1 MYFDCEIFGGF
12 LICNFACLC
21 IFSDPLGLIV
31 PYSRS
36 QIFPNLG
43 ISLIVHLI
51 QGIIKAGMKKK
62 MALRLFC
69 KVTHLSLNY
78 FPQY

>member
-21 IFSDPLGLIV
+21 IFSDPLELIV

-62 MALRLFC
+62 NGITPFLQSHSF
-69 KVTHLSLNY
+69 V
-78 FPQY
+78 P

>member
-21 IFSDPLGLIV
+21 IFSDPLELIV
-31 PYSRS
+31 PFSRS

-51 QGIIKAGMKKK
+51 QGI
-62 MALRLFC
+62 
-69 KVTHLSLNY
+69 VNE
-78 FPQY
+78 

>member
-12 LICNFACLC
+12 LICNFACLR
-21 IFSDPLGLIV
+21 IFSDPLEQIV

-36 QIFPNLG
+36 QIFPNLAV
-43 ISLIVHLI
+43 SLIVHLI
-51 QGIIKAGMKKK
+51 QGIIKAGRKKK